1 MSATETKQ
9 VHVQYFALL
18 REQSGLTSEVCETG
32 ARTPRELFSELSR
45 RHSFS
50 LPVERLAVAVNNEF
64 SRWDSDLAEGDMVV
78 FIPPVAGG

>member
-1 MSATETKQ
+1 MPATETKQ

-18 REQSGLTSEVCETG
+18 REQSGMAGEICATS
-32 ARTPRELFSELSR
+32 AQTPRELFGELSKR
-45 RHSFS
+45 YSFS

-64 SRWDSDLAEGDMVV
+64 SRWDHELAEGDVVV